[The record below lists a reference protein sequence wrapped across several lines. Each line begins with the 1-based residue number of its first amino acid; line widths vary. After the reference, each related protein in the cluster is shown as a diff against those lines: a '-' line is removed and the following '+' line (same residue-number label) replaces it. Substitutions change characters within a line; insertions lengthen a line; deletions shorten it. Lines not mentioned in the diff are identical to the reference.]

1 MGFLNIMLN
10 NVCTADSHLSSNY
23 FALISTM
30 HLAYPETATTTLY
43 SAPIIFDRNA
53 HLVPAIVRVADVLW
67 CAAGLSGLYST
78 SSIRPPTSVY
88 SIPLEL
94 ADRVGGWDAGPEA
107 IGEDLHMYLKC
118 FFALNGHLTSRTVLA
133 PVSQSNVSSGGKGLN
148 GYINDCRA
156 RYKQAMRH
164 MWGALDSGF
173 AMRMFVDLWRE
184 RKSTGRS
191 FRPLHTNRYVF
202 PNHGQMLRNSQIC
215 SSDLGN
221 VYVPQS
227 DNLLEEQPVENGVFS
242 DVIHDTLKSPDYLRI
257 FYLAHRLFEAHFL
270 PIHMAILIIASTIYL
285 WVTAGKLDT
294 LEIGWT
300 FELCNYL
307 RIMGMVAV
315 ASYMFIYERYHRICV
330 AAREAE
336 MKAAGLGQGMTFSY
350 RSFRKNFLD
359 YIMCPLVAPAYGS
372 VPAAVA
378 QICHFWT
385 LDLVYTVSKKPTRQ
399 RAKSAVGAAKA
410 VLADIMA

>member
-1 MGFLNIMLN
+1 
-10 NVCTADSHLSSNY
+10 
-23 FALISTM
+23 
-30 HLAYPETATTTLY
+30 
-43 SAPIIFDRNA
+43 
-53 HLVPAIVRVADVLW
+53 
-67 CAAGLSGLYST
+67 
-78 SSIRPPTSVY
+78 
-88 SIPLEL
+88 
-94 ADRVGGWDAGPEA
+94 
-107 IGEDLHMYLKC
+107 
-118 FFALNGHLTSRTVLA
+118 
-133 PVSQSNVSSGGKGLN
+133 
-148 GYINDCRA
+148 
-156 RYKQAMRH
+156 
-164 MWGALDSGF
+164 
-173 AMRMFVDLWRE
+173 
-184 RKSTGRS
+184 
-191 FRPLHTNRYVF
+191 
-202 PNHGQMLRNSQIC
+202 
-215 SSDLGN
+215 
-221 VYVPQS
+221 
-227 DNLLEEQPVENGVFS
+227 LLEEQPIENGVFS
-242 DVIHDTLKSPDYLRI
+242 DVVHDTLKSPDYIRI

-270 PIHMAILIIASTIYL
+270 PTHMAILIIASTIYL
-285 WVTAGKLDT
+285 WVTAGKPDT

-330 AAREAE
+330 SAREAE
-336 MKAAGLGQGMTFSY
+336 MKAAGLGLGMTFSY